1 MNKNILIVAGLIIVV
16 GGVILFKNQLTSKKN
31 SKGKLVTNLSQ
42 VDKKLA
48 KGLGLK
54 EGKPNVPSY
63 PKAKVD
69 VDKCGKDAFYV
80 EEKSADFVKNYCRFL
95 KENGWKL
102 VHPDY
107 PDCEDIKSF
116 GGGYNY
122 EKGLNKITVSV
133 IRYGQDASC
142 FWVFKR

>member
-1 MNKNILIVAGLIIVV
+1 MNKNFLIAIIGIAVLIGGGILV
-16 GGVILFKNQLTSKKN
+16 KNRLYSSNSKKV
-31 SKGKLVTNLSQ
+31 VTNLNQ
-42 VDKKLA
+42 VEKQVA
-48 KGLGLK
+48 KDLGLK
-54 EGKPNVPSY
+54 EGKPNVSSY

-69 VDKCGKDAFYV
+69 VDKCGEDAFYV

-102 VHPDY
+102 VHQDY
-107 PDCEDIKSF
+107 PDCNDIKSF

-122 EKGLNKITVSV
+122 EKGGEKIAVSV
-133 IRYGQDASC
+133 IRYGENAAC